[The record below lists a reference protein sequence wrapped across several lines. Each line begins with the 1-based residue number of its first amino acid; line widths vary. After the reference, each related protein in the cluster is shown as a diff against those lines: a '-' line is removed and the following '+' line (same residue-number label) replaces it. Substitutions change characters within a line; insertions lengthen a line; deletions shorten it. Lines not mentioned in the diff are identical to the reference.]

1 MKPKPKELR
10 RSMDR
15 QKVTGFFA
23 GEKEVFERL
32 LKEFTEVNERANKL
46 KDFILDEE
54 KIKTVD
60 NLNKDLLIAQLKAM
74 EAYLSILSIR
84 IGLNA
89 PREII
94 DAVETQ
100 GSTKE
105 SE

>member
-1 MKPKPKELR
+1 M
-10 RSMDR
+10 
-15 QKVTGFFA
+15 
-23 GEKEVFERL
+23 EKEVFERL
-32 LKEFTEVNERANKL
+32 LKEFSEVNKRASKL

-54 KIKTVD
+54 KIKKVD

-89 PREII
+89 PREVI

-100 GSTKE
+100 ESTAE

>member
-1 MKPKPKELR
+1 MK
-10 RSMDR
+10 
-15 QKVTGFFA
+15 
-23 GEKEVFERL
+23 KEVFERL
-32 LKEFTEVNERANKL
+32 LKEFSEVNERASKL

-54 KIKTVD
+54 KIKEVD

-89 PREII
+89 PREVI
-94 DAVETQ
+94 DAVESKDPAT
-100 GSTKE
+100 E

>member
-1 MKPKPKELR
+1 M
-10 RSMDR
+10 
-15 QKVTGFFA
+15 
-23 GEKEVFERL
+23 EKEVFERL
-32 LKEFTEVNERANKL
+32 LKEFSEVNERASKL

-54 KIKTVD
+54 KIKEVD

-89 PREII
+89 PREVI

-100 GSTKE
+100 E
-105 SE
+105 SAVKSE

>member
-1 MKPKPKELR
+1 M
-10 RSMDR
+10 
-15 QKVTGFFA
+15 
-23 GEKEVFERL
+23 EKEVFERL
-32 LKEFTEVNERANKL
+32 LKEFTEVNEKATKL

-89 PREII
+89 PHEMV
-94 DAVETQ
+94 DAAAP
-100 GSTKE
+100 KE
-105 SE
+105 EEAPVAEEVKEGE

>member
-1 MKPKPKELR
+1 MEVDILIKFNNYCI
-10 RSMDR
+10 M
-15 QKVTGFFA
+15 
-23 GEKEVFERL
+23 EKEVFERL
-32 LKEFTEVNERANKL
+32 LKEFSEVNERASKL

-54 KIKTVD
+54 KIKKVD

-89 PREII
+89 PREVI

-100 GSTKE
+100 ESTKE

>member
-1 MKPKPKELR
+1 M
-10 RSMDR
+10 
-15 QKVTGFFA
+15 
-23 GEKEVFERL
+23 EKEVFERL
-32 LKEFTEVNERANKL
+32 LKEFSEVNERASKL

-54 KIKTVD
+54 KIKKVD
-60 NLNKDLLIAQLKAM
+60 NLNKDLLMAQLKAM

-89 PREII
+89 PREVI

-100 GSTKE
+100 ESTKE

>member
-1 MKPKPKELR
+1 M
-10 RSMDR
+10 
-15 QKVTGFFA
+15 
-23 GEKEVFERL
+23 EKEVFERL
-32 LKEFTEVNERANKL
+32 LKEFSEVNERASKL

-54 KIKTVD
+54 KIKEVD

-89 PREII
+89 PREVV
-94 DAVETQ
+94 DAVESKDPAT
-100 GSTKE
+100 E

>member
-1 MKPKPKELR
+1 M
-10 RSMDR
+10 
-15 QKVTGFFA
+15 
-23 GEKEVFERL
+23 EKEVFERL
-32 LKEFTEVNERANKL
+32 LKEFSEVNERASKL

-54 KIKTVD
+54 KIKKVD

-89 PREII
+89 PREVI

-100 GSTKE
+100 E
-105 SE
+105 SASKGE

>member
-1 MKPKPKELR
+1 MK
-10 RSMDR
+10 
-15 QKVTGFFA
+15 
-23 GEKEVFERL
+23 KEVFERL
-32 LKEFTEVNERANKL
+32 LKEFSEVNERASKL

-54 KIKTVD
+54 KIKEVD

-89 PREII
+89 PREVI
-94 DAVETQ
+94 DAVESKNPAT
-100 GSTKE
+100 E

>member
-1 MKPKPKELR
+1 M
-10 RSMDR
+10 
-15 QKVTGFFA
+15 
-23 GEKEVFERL
+23 EKEVFERL
-32 LKEFTEVNERANKL
+32 LKEFSEVNERASKL

-54 KIKTVD
+54 KIKKVD

-89 PREII
+89 PREVI

-100 GSTKE
+100 ESAKE

>member
-1 MKPKPKELR
+1 M
-10 RSMDR
+10 
-15 QKVTGFFA
+15 
-23 GEKEVFERL
+23 EKEIFERL
-32 LKEFTEVNERANKL
+32 LKEFSEVNERAGKL

-54 KIKTVD
+54 KIKKVD

-89 PREII
+89 PREVI

-100 GSTKE
+100 GSASE

>member
-1 MKPKPKELR
+1 M
-10 RSMDR
+10 
-15 QKVTGFFA
+15 
-23 GEKEVFERL
+23 EKEVFERL
-32 LKEFTEVNERANKL
+32 LKEFSEVNERASKL

-54 KIKTVD
+54 KIKKID

-89 PREII
+89 PREVI

-100 GSTKE
+100 ESTKE

>member
-1 MKPKPKELR
+1 M
-10 RSMDR
+10 
-15 QKVTGFFA
+15 
-23 GEKEVFERL
+23 EKEVFERL

-54 KIKTVD
+54 KIKSVD

-89 PREII
+89 PREMV
-94 DAVETQ
+94 DAIAP
-100 GSTKE
+100 KE
-105 SE
+105 EEPVAEEVKSE

>member
-1 MKPKPKELR
+1 M
-10 RSMDR
+10 
-15 QKVTGFFA
+15 
-23 GEKEVFERL
+23 EKEVFERL

-74 EAYLSILSIR
+74 EAYLSVLSIR

-89 PREII
+89 PREMV
-94 DAVETQ
+94 DAVAPKTEEAPVAEEV
-100 GSTKE
+100 KE
-105 SE
+105 GE

>member
-1 MKPKPKELR
+1 MK
-10 RSMDR
+10 
-15 QKVTGFFA
+15 
-23 GEKEVFERL
+23 KEVFERL
-32 LKEFTEVNERANKL
+32 LKEFSEVNERASKL

-54 KIKTVD
+54 KIKKVD

-89 PREII
+89 PREVI
-94 DAVETQ
+94 DAVESKDPAT
-100 GSTKE
+100 E